1 MKGVVIKSTGSW
13 YTVRTAQKG
22 FIQCRIK
29 GKFRLDDIK
38 HTNPIAVG
46 DIVEYEIEPENETG
60 IINKIEDRKNYIIRK
75 SSNLSK
81 QTHIIASNID
91 QALLVASLVQ
101 PQTSLGFIDRFILTA
116 EAYHIPTILVF
127 NKDDLY
133 HHELREMLEDTMSIY
148 SNMGYTCF
156 STSVPEATNTLKL
169 KELLAN
175 KTTLISGH
183 SGVGKSSLL
192 NHISSGLNLKTGNI
206 SDSSQKGKHTT
217 TFAEMFELSF
227 GGYIIDTPG
236 IKEFG
241 LVDFNEA
248 EISHYFL
255 DMKPYINQCR
265 FNNCKHLNEPH
276 CAVKQAVEEGRIREE
291 RYHSYVN
298 ILTKQDLYY

>member
-1 MKGVVIKSTGSW
+1 MKGIVIKSTGSW
-13 YTVRTAQKG
+13 YTVRTARKEL
-22 FIQCRIK
+22 IQCRIK

-46 DIVEYEIEPENETG
+46 DMVEYEIEPENETG
-60 IINKIEDRKNYIIRK
+60 IINKIEERKNYIIRK

-116 EAYHIPTILVF
+116 EAYLIPTILVF

-133 HHELREMLEDTMSIY
+133 HNELREVLDDTLSIY

-192 NHISSGLNLKTGNI
+192 NHISNGLNLKTGNI
-206 SDSSQKGKHTT
+206 SGFSQKGKHTT

-276 CAVKQAVEEGRIREE
+276 CAVKLAVEEGRIREE